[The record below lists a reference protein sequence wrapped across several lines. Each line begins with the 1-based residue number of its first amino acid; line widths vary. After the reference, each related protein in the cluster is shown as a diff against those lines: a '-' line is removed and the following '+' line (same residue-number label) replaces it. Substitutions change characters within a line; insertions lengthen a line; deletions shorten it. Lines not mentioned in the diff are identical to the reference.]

1 MRRSSILLAAGV
13 LLGGFSAAQS
23 INLGQ
28 LTRVSSTDQ
37 VNGLR
42 LALTQGA
49 QSAVGKLG
57 IVDGFLN
64 NKEVRI
70 PLPGKLQKAERT
82 LKKLGYSAQV
92 DDLIKSMN
100 RAAEAAVPEAKVLLV
115 NSIKQMSIQD
125 AATIL
130 TGEKDAATQY
140 FKRTTSAQL
149 TSKFLPIVQRET
161 GKLGVAQRYNELGGK
176 LSQFGLLG
184 KEEATI
190 EGYVTQKALDGLFL
204 MIAKEEAAIRQNPLG
219 QASSLLQRVFGAI
232 KK

>member
-1 MRRSSILLAAGV
+1 MLRPVLLLATGALFCG
-13 LLGGFSAAQS
+13 LTAAQS

-28 LTRVSSTDQ
+28 LARVSSGDQ
-37 VNGLR
+37 VSGLR

-57 IVDGFLN
+57 IVDGFLA

-70 PLPGKLQKAERT
+70 PLPGKLQKAEKMLQR
-82 LKKLGYSAQV
+82 LGYGPQV
-92 DDLIKSMN
+92 DDLVKSMN
-100 RAAEAAVPEAKVLLV
+100 RAAEAAVPEAKTLLV
-115 NSIKQMSIQD
+115 DSIKQMSIQD

-140 FKRTTSAQL
+140 FKRNTSAQL
-149 TSKFLPIVQRET
+149 TKKFLPIVQRET

-184 KEEATI
+184 KEESTI
-190 EGYVTQKALDGLFL
+190 EGYVTRKALDGLFL
-204 MIAKEEAAIRQNPLG
+204 MIAKEETAIRQNPLG